1 MGLGRYAL
9 SRILQTI
16 PVVFGVVT
24 LVFLFVNATP
34 GDPVRVMLGPEAD
47 PETIERVRAQ
57 YGLDEPLH
65 VRFGTY
71 LVNVMQGDL
80 GNSIHYGVPVT
91 EKIAEVLP
99 VTILLTVAGFTF
111 AIAVSIPLGVLSA
124 KRRNERIDHVV
135 RVISLLGVSTPSF
148 WVGLILIILFSYH
161 LKVLPATGLIMPWAD
176 PASVSGASTRLDVL
190 FIAVEHLILPTIALG
205 TLQMAAIT
213 RIQRS
218 SMLEALGE
226 DYVVLARAYGI
237 KESTIVWLYAFRNA
251 QLPVI
256 TIIGLNMATAL
267 GGSVLIEIVFN
278 INGLG
283 QLIYGA
289 IMNHDMPL
297 VVGSTLVFS
306 ILFILSVVI
315 VDIMYAYID
324 PRVKYN

>member
-1 MGLGRYAL
+1 MGLGRYVV

-16 PVVFGVVT
+16 PVLFGVVA
-24 LVFLFVNATP
+24 LVFVFVNATP
-34 GDPVRVMLGPEAD
+34 GDPIRIMLGPEAD

-65 VRFGTY
+65 IRFFTY
-71 LVNVMQGDL
+71 VFNILQGDL
-80 GNSIHYGVPVT
+80 GISIHYGGPVT

-99 VTILLTVAGFTF
+99 YTILLTVSGFAF

-124 KRRNERIDHVV
+124 RRRNERVDHVV

-148 WVGLILIILFSYH
+148 WIALILVIIFGYH
-161 LKVLPATGLIMPWAD
+161 LNVLPATGLVLPWAE
-176 PASVSGASTRLDVL
+176 PGSVSGASNRFDVL
-190 FIAVEHLILPTIALG
+190 LMTGRHLILPTIALG

-226 DYVVLARAYGI
+226 DYVVLARAYGV
-237 KESTIVWLYAFRNA
+237 KESTIVWIYAFRNS

-289 IMNHDMPL
+289 ILNNDMPL
-297 VVGSTLVFS
+297 VVGSTFVFAL
-306 ILFILSVVI
+306 LFVLSVVI

-324 PRVKYN
+324 PRVTYD

>member
-16 PVVFGVVT
+16 PVLFGVVT

-71 LVNVMQGDL
+71 IVNVMQGDL

-99 VTILLTVAGFTF
+99 VTILLTVSGFAF

-124 KRRNERIDHVV
+124 RRRNERLDHVV

-161 LKVLPATGLIMPWAD
+161 LNVLPATGLILPWTD
-176 PASVSGASTRLDVL
+176 PANVSGASNQLDVL
-190 FIAVEHLILPTIALG
+190 LRAVEHLILPTIALG

-218 SMLEALGE
+218 SMLEALGQE
-226 DYVVLARAYGI
+226 YVVLARAYGI

-306 ILFILSVVI
+306 LLFVLSVVI

-324 PRVKYN
+324 PRVKYD

>member
-1 MGLGRYAL
+1 MGLGKYAV

-65 VRFGTY
+65 IRFGTY

-99 VTILLTVAGFTF
+99 VTVLLTFSGFAF
-111 AIAVSIPLGVLSA
+111 AIAVSVPLGVLSA
-124 KRRNERIDHVV
+124 RRRNERVDHVV

-148 WVGLILIILFSYH
+148 WVALILIILFSYH
-161 LKVLPATGLIMPWAD
+161 LNVLPATGLIMPWAD
-176 PASVSGASTRLDVL
+176 PAGVSGASNRLDVL
-190 FIAVEHLILPTIALG
+190 MMAGKHLILPTIALG

-226 DYVVLARAYGI
+226 DYVILARAYGI

-297 VVGSTLVFS
+297 VMGTTLVFS
-306 ILFILSVVI
+306 LLFVLSVVI

-324 PRVKYN
+324 PRVKYD